1 MNTYSDH
8 GAVAVPSSWL
18 APGLGELASERHF
31 EPCMSRA
38 VRPRQQAAAQAPVHF
53 SSEASGFPKL
63 TNEAKVTVAIQR
75 KTDQTVSFESRTVVW
90 HLLNESR
97 MICRA
102 TAAALLHCHRRLS
115 PTFSLL
121 PTLLGGHRRH
131 VRCPAYQSLLAQ
143 LAAPEHY
150 ISSISSWRTMDNTK
164 KPQRAIPEP
173 PQPSPSPFAVPGYR
187 RRPAIRPSDRI
198 SIHHTTKEAVHGK
211 KKSRCPAS
219 MSSSSSSHWLSLVG
233 SVWLQ
238 TINGPNADFPVYSSQ
253 LKEIKGISQVQLN
266 FLAFASDAGKLF
278 GWFAG
283 VAALYLP
290 LWLVAV
296 TGAAFGLVGYG
307 VQFLFL
313 EKSGLA
319 YWHLFLLTS
328 LAGNGICWI
337 NTVCYLLCIKNF
349 PSDSRVVVSLATSY
363 LGLSAKLY
371 TTMAGTM
378 PRALTSRYST
388 TKVYLLLNAVV
399 PMAVTLVAAPSLRV
413 VDLVKSAGKKK
424 WSQQAPFLAMFVI
437 TLATG
442 ACAIVGSVGSASVGL
457 SSRGHMVSLYVMLA
471 MPLLIPVALKVR
483 ESLAKIREAKWENR
497 RVHDH
502 DSDGGAETA
511 AAAVS
516 VVEIQVEDSN
526 KSLEEQ
532 EEQSVVGGGGQEE
545 VGGLQLLKRIDFWL
559 YFFSYLFSAT
569 LGLVFLNNLGQIAES
584 RGLADASTLVSLSS
598 SFGFFGR
605 LLPAFLDYY
614 TAK

>member
-1 MNTYSDH
+1 M
-8 GAVAVPSSWL
+8 
-18 APGLGELASERHF
+18 
-31 EPCMSRA
+31 
-38 VRPRQQAAAQAPVHF
+38 
-53 SSEASGFPKL
+53 
-63 TNEAKVTVAIQR
+63 
-75 KTDQTVSFESRTVVW
+75 
-90 HLLNESR
+90 
-97 MICRA
+97 
-102 TAAALLHCHRRLS
+102 
-115 PTFSLL
+115 
-121 PTLLGGHRRH
+121 
-131 VRCPAYQSLLAQ
+131 
-143 LAAPEHY
+143 
-150 ISSISSWRTMDNTK
+150 
-164 KPQRAIPEP
+164 
-173 PQPSPSPFAVPGYR
+173 
-187 RRPAIRPSDRI
+187 
-198 SIHHTTKEAVHGK
+198 
-211 KKSRCPAS
+211 
-219 MSSSSSSHWLSLVG
+219 SSSSSHWLSLVG

-253 LKEIKGISQVQLN
+253 FKEIKGISQVQLN

-283 VAALYLP
+283 IAALYLP

-313 EKSGLA
+313 ERSGLA

-413 VDLVKSAGKKK
+413 VDIVKKK
-424 WSQQAPFLAMFVI
+424 WSQAPFLAMFVI

-442 ACAIVGSVGSASVGL
+442 ACAIVDSLGSASVGL
-457 SSRGHMVSLYVMLA
+457 SSREHMVSLYVMLA
-471 MPLLIPVALKVR
+471 LPLLIPVALKVR
-483 ESLAKIREAKWENR
+483 ESLAKIRDAKWENR

-511 AAAVS
+511 AA
-516 VVEIQVEDSN
+516 VVEIQVEDNN
-526 KSLEEQ
+526 KSQQEQ
-532 EEQSVVGGGGQEE
+532 EEQSVVVGGGQEE
-545 VGGLQLLKRIDFWL
+545 VGGLQLLNRIDFWL

-584 RGLADASTLVSLSS
+584 RGLADASTLVTLSS

-614 TAK
+614 TAKSGYNLSRTASMASLMAPMSPAFFLLLHPKHMVLYACTTVIGTCTGAITSVAVSATSELFGTKHFGVNHNVVVANIPVGSLCFGYLAAFLYQRGAHGGNRCIGAACYRDTFILWGATCAAGTALCTVLYARSRGLIKGRLPR